1 MILRSAARVFVAALT
16 ANDPIRKEVAI
27 FGRKYVVVG
36 VMEKQGATFF
46 ESTDSQRS
54 KLRAKE
60 YAMRRFVPLLFLAA
74 SSLLAANP
82 SREELLKNPKF
93 ADAQAPRFQN
103 LTPESLRDAVKVSS
117 RRNYAAFGFND
128 PSVTVWLP
136 MATNSIYSSFEFDT
150 PKVTDAR
157 GRAVAFEIEQGIFD
171 FDTSSNE
178 IRFTK
183 KGGTIDFA
191 HAVGKVTVKYPLV
204 VKTIADKKGVSRDVT
219 IDGPFVTYNSTA
231 FPLPEEQ
238 TFSNIHS
245 LRAYDAQGR
254 QLERYSKSP
263 TLNSFW
269 GKVDAVQ
276 IDRVETW
283 GTLTVE
289 YNVASPPKLPLTQ
302 EGLRPSLEE
311 RMKAANI
318 GGGKVTKTV
327 VVETVSAAEPSPTSS
342 SSSSASSSSESS
354 DDHKALTPAD
364 AKRRL
369 AQMHIDATGD
379 MLVMKAVGG
388 HMGTVRLLLAAGVP
402 INSRSHGSTALIA
415 AIRGRYRK
423 LTPMLIDAGADVNA
437 ADDNNA
443 TPLYFAAERCTW
455 TEIVKSLLK
464 HGAKTTPKT
473 RGGSTALQSAEWA
486 KCTENAKLISGK

>member
-1 MILRSAARVFVAALT
+1 M
-16 ANDPIRKEVAI
+16 
-27 FGRKYVVVG
+27 
-36 VMEKQGATFF
+36 
-46 ESTDSQRS
+46 
-54 KLRAKE
+54 
-60 YAMRRFVPLLFLAA
+60 
-74 SSLLAANP
+74 
-82 SREELLKNPKF
+82 
-93 ADAQAPRFQN
+93 
-103 LTPESLRDAVKVSS
+103 
-117 RRNYAAFGFND
+117 
-128 PSVTVWLP
+128 
-136 MATNSIYSSFEFDT
+136 
-150 PKVTDAR
+150 
-157 GRAVAFEIEQGIFD
+157 
-171 FDTSSNE
+171 
-178 IRFTK
+178 
-183 KGGTIDFA
+183 
-191 HAVGKVTVKYPLV
+191 KYPLV
-204 VKTIADKKGVSRDVT
+204 VKTTSYKKGGSSDVT

-245 LRAYDAQGR
+245 IRAYDAQGR

-269 GKVDAVQ
+269 GEVATVQ

-289 YNVASPPKLPLTQ
+289 YDVASQPKLPLAKQ
-302 EGLRPSLEE
+302 AVRPSLEE
-311 RMKAANI
+311 RMKAANT

-327 VVETVSAAEPSPTSS
+327 VVETARAAEAPPSST
-342 SSSSASSSSESS
+342 SESS
-354 DDHKALTPAD
+354 DDAKSITPAE
-364 AKRRL
+364 AKRKL
-369 AQMHIDATGD
+369 AKMHIDATGD

-402 INSRSHGSTALIA
+402 INSRSHGQTALIA

-455 TEIVKSLLK
+455 TEIVQSLIK

-473 RGGSTALQSAEWA
+473 RGESTALQSAEWA